1 MRSFVERMSVGFI
14 NVKAT
19 MIIWDSILIK
29 VIKDPSDLI
38 VSFCLILFHF
48 KADIMRCKNILQ
60 VVNVF
65 KEKAPLMHD
74 YDFYVLFFN
83 YFKEKDMA
91 AYFDSPDL
99 ATNRTC
105 FKIL

>member
-1 MRSFVERMSVGFI
+1 MTDKEVDTFYMDLMSNVRRGEITHIPNADLILSKQELIFGELMRSFVERMSVGFI

-48 KADIMRCKNILQ
+48 KADIMRCKNIL
-60 VVNVF
+60 
-65 KEKAPLMHD
+65 
-74 YDFYVLFFN
+74 
-83 YFKEKDMA
+83 
-91 AYFDSPDL
+91 
-99 ATNRTC
+99 
-105 FKIL
+105 